1 MMKRRDRIFLALMLG
16 AGGLWLLF
24 SGMWTV
30 LERTGM
36 L

>member
-1 MMKRRDRIFLALMLG
+1 MTHTDRIFLAVLCG
-16 AGGLWLLF
+16 TSGLWLLV

-30 LERTGM
+30 LERTGA